1 MNTQFRPL
9 PHFTLRLLPVLLM
22 GLLAGCAT
30 REDLKK
36 EVQPYSDRMQNME
49 SWFNAINSGLDTQ
62 SKRIRELEIQQT
74 RLDKGE
80 ASRQSRLDSMAA
92 DTAALASRVDGQG
105 AMLADLGR
113 KMDAQSSQSAGQGR
127 RLEGVA
133 EGMSKLDTRLSGLE
147 QSLAAVSPSSG
158 RAEAAS
164 AGMVQMSA
172 PAQAVPAAGNPA
184 VVFVPEPT
192 APALA
197 PAAAPTPVK
206 TDPAG
211 DRLAALEA
219 RMADLLQRG
228 QEQGALI
235 AALNR
240 RFDDLRGDLAQVRA
254 KSDGNG
260 QAISQVD
267 TRVETLSGHLEAAR
281 SRVEAEEKAVAE
293 TGLRLTLVQELV
305 KGQSERLS
313 RSEIENGRISA
324 TAQEALDRA
333 RQAGKL
339 AEGKLVFETTLSDE
353 ITHFGVAEASLNE
366 SAKKQL
372 EEFAARLK
380 VENKGVFIEIQGH
393 TDNLGPADANLRLSR
408 ERAQAVRDYL
418 NQVAGIPLHRL
429 AIAAY
434 GESKPVADN
443 KTRDGRSRNRRVLLV
458 VLQ

>member
-62 SKRIRELEIQQT
+62 AKRIRELEIQQT

-172 PAQAVPAAGNPA
+172 PAQAVSAAGNPA
-184 VVFVPEPT
+184 VVSVPEPT
-192 APALA
+192 APALV
-197 PAAAPTPVK
+197 PAAAPVRM
-206 TDPAG
+206 DPAG

-240 RFDDLRGDLAQVRA
+240 RFDDLSGNLAQVRA
-254 KSDGNG
+254 KSEGNG

>member
-62 SKRIRELEIQQT
+62 AKRIRELEIQQT

-133 EGMSKLDTRLSGLE
+133 EGMSRLDTRLSGLE

-172 PAQAVPAAGNPA
+172 PAQAVSAAGNPA
-184 VVFVPEPT
+184 VVSVPEPT
-192 APALA
+192 APALV
-197 PAAAPTPVK
+197 PAAAPVRM
-206 TDPAG
+206 DPAG

-240 RFDDLRGDLAQVRA
+240 RFDDLSGNLAQVRA
-254 KSDGNG
+254 KSEGNG

>member
-1 MNTQFRPL
+1 
-9 PHFTLRLLPVLLM
+9 
-22 GLLAGCAT
+22 
-30 REDLKK
+30 
-36 EVQPYSDRMQNME
+36 
-49 SWFNAINSGLDTQ
+49 
-62 SKRIRELEIQQT
+62 
-74 RLDKGE
+74 
-80 ASRQSRLDSMAA
+80 
-92 DTAALASRVDGQG
+92 
-105 AMLADLGR
+105 
-113 KMDAQSSQSAGQGR
+113 
-127 RLEGVA
+127 
-133 EGMSKLDTRLSGLE
+133 
-147 QSLAAVSPSSG
+147 
-158 RAEAAS
+158 
-164 AGMVQMSA
+164 
-172 PAQAVPAAGNPA
+172 
-184 VVFVPEPT
+184 
-192 APALA
+192 
-197 PAAAPTPVK
+197 
-206 TDPAG
+206 
-211 DRLAALEA
+211 
-219 RMADLLQRG
+219 MADLLQRG